1 MTETKK
7 AGPFLRLR
15 SFPIKAINME
25 SPVSILVPVDFSNH
39 SLTAYEFALGMS
51 EAMNATIKLVHVTTG
66 DSKPKK
72 LYPITSTQASQAKL
86 EQRMKEFAEIPT
98 LHKEGVP
105 TKIQVKMEVVPG
117 LTAAGELAEISKDFD
132 MIVVGARGENKIS
145 KKLFGTIPTLLSQ
158 RAHCPVMVIPNQAE
172 FFVPK
177 KILYASNWESADDD
191 FVRQMVALA
200 SFFRSQVNFVHI
212 SQDYGVDNF
221 EAVKE
226 EIFETLEEYSDLE
239 FSYLIL
245 DAHADS
251 PLEGIQ
257 QFADENDMD
266 WIVLVNRQRGLFNNI
281 LGLSMS
287 KELSLNPGRPLLIF
301 QDDD

>member
-1 MTETKK
+1 
-7 AGPFLRLR
+7 
-15 SFPIKAINME
+15 ME

-51 EAMNATIKLVHVTTG
+51 EAMDASVKLVHVVTG
-66 DSKPKK
+66 DSKPQN
-72 LYPITSTQASQAKL
+72 LYPITSSTQASQAKL
-86 EQRMKEFAEIPT
+86 EQSLKEFAEKPKAIGQ
-98 LHKEGVP
+98 EGSTK
-105 TKIQVKMEVVPG
+105 TKIKMEVVPG
-117 LTAAGELAEISKDFD
+117 LTVAGELTEMSKEFD
-132 MIVVGARGENKIS
+132 LVVVGARGENMIS
-145 KKLFGTIPTLLSQ
+145 KKLFGNIPTLLSQ

-191 FVRQMVALA
+191 FIRQMVSIA

-251 PLEGIQ
+251 PMEGIQ
-257 QFADENDMD
+257 QFAEENQMD

-287 KELSLNPGRPLLIF
+287 KELSLKPGRPLLIF